1 MRKENHGGNVGVFP
15 VPQSQ
20 LLRACGVEKMR
31 PDIQEEGG
39 LRTCKFCA
47 RAWPVEAMLVSKS
60 VGFICP
66 QVEWNNC
73 SDVQEANYNLHSARQ
88 INRDA
93 A

>member
-1 MRKENHGGNVGVFP
+1 
-15 VPQSQ
+15 
-20 LLRACGVEKMR
+20 
-31 PDIQEEGG
+31 
-39 LRTCKFCA
+39 
-47 RAWPVEAMLVSKS
+47 MLVSKS